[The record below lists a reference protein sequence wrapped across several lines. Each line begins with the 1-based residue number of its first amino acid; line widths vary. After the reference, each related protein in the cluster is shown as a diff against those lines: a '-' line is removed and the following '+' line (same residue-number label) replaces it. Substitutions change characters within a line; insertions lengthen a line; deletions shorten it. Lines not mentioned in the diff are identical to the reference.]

1 MQAQQLNLNTI
12 SNNIANVNTT
22 GFKKSKME
30 FQDLLYQNASNA
42 GADAG
47 GGNVTPT
54 GVQMGNGV
62 KVISASRVFTQGQLT
77 QTSEEMDLAIEG
89 QGFLEIQK
97 PDGTT
102 AYTRD
107 GALKRDANG
116 QVVTNDGMPVLSGFQ
131 AIPTDATG
139 ISVSPTGHVTV
150 ETPGG
155 NTTFRISLTR
165 FANPGGL
172 KALGGNLFQ
181 ETPASGGPEVG
192 NPGESS
198 FGMVRQGFL
207 EMSNVNVVEEMV
219 NMIVAQ
225 RAYEVNSKSIKTS
238 DDMLSLV
245 NQLKR

>member
-30 FQDLLYQNASNA
+30 FQDLLYQNSRAA

-47 GGNVTPT
+47 NGNVTPSS
-54 GVQMGNGV
+54 VQMGNGV
-62 KVISASRVFTQGQLT
+62 KVISSSRVFTQGQLSE
-77 QTSEEMDLAIEG
+77 TSESMDLAIEG
-89 QGFLEIQK
+89 QGFLEVEK
-97 PDGTT
+97 PDGTI

-116 QVVTNDGMPVLSGFQ
+116 RVVTNDGMPVMSGFQ
-131 AIPTDATG
+131 AIPTNATDVH
-139 ISVSPTGHVTV
+139 IAPTGEVTV
-150 ETPGG
+150 ITPDGQT
-155 NTTFRISLTR
+155 NFRINLVR
-165 FANPGGL
+165 FTNPGGL
-172 KALGGNLFQ
+172 KALGGNLFE
-181 ETPASGGPEVG
+181 ETPASGGPEIG
-192 NPGESS
+192 NPGEDA

-238 DDMLSLV
+238 DDMLAQV